1 MKVDFPGLMKERL
14 PSGKYRYRVRKAGDK
29 TIKTKINV
37 TPDHPR
43 FREHYHAAR
52 AGIQI
57 APEPDAPQ
65 VIRGSIGWLVDL
77 YVAAMPGLGLTPG
90 TIHQRTVFLEW
101 LRSEVGEYSAAMPKS
116 EVMKLR
122 DKRLSTPGAADNL
135 VKTIRAMY
143 GWALDRDYVKANP
156 ALGIPKIAP
165 GNGATPWSVE
175 DLAQYRA
182 KHPRGTMAHLAL
194 SLLMFT
200 ACRIGDLY
208 RLGPSSVTQRD
219 GVAWLAWTPAKKGST
234 QVEMPIPAP
243 LQASIDAAPIKG
255 VAFLLTEDGAPF
267 ASAKA
272 MQNRFD
278 KWVSEAGLTKR
289 TAHGVRKAAG
299 HTLAEMTGSAY
310 AVMSVLGHSNT
321 KTGEVYT
328 KGANRRKLAGQ
339 AMDVLGE
346 IEW

>member
-1 MKVDFPGLMKERL
+1 MKLDYPGLMKERL
-14 PSGKYRYRVRKAGDK
+14 PSGRYRYRVRKAGQK
-29 TIKTKINV
+29 AVKI
-37 TPDHPR
+37 TLHIAPDHPR

-52 AGIQI
+52 AGIQLP
-57 APEPDAPQ
+57 PEPDAPQ
-65 VIRGSIGWLVDL
+65 VIKGSIGWLVDL

-101 LRSEVGEYSAAMPKS
+101 LRGEVGEYSAAMPKS
-116 EVMKLR
+116 EVIKLR
-122 DKRLSTPGAADNL
+122 DKRAATPGAADNL

-143 GWALDRDYVKANP
+143 GWALDRDYVKTNP
-156 ALGIPKIAP
+156 ALSIPKIAP
-165 GNGATPWSVE
+165 GKGATPWSVE
-175 DLAQYRA
+175 DLAAYRKA
-182 KHPRGTMAHLAL
+182 HPRGTMAHLAL

-208 RLGPSSVTQRD
+208 RLGPAHVRVRD
-219 GVAWLAWTPAKKGST
+219 GVKWLAWTPAKEGST
-234 QVEMPIPAP
+234 DVAIPIPAP
-243 LQASIDAAPIKG
+243 LQASIDAAPMKG
-255 VAFLLTEDGAPF
+255 ETFLLTEEGHPF

-278 KWVSEAGLTKR
+278 KWVKDAGLTKR

-310 AVMSVLGHSNT
+310 AVMSVLGHSNI

-328 KGANRRKLAGQ
+328 KGANRRALADQ
-339 AMDVLGE
+339 AMDKLGE